1 MLGRTNCAI
10 VRVRYDILIND
21 YKHGEFTVMEDELII
36 REVFAVDSD
45 ILVNGKITQDDWNKI
60 AEKLQR
66 RPDNVRRHWQ
76 LQLEPILKR
85 YQAGTLH
92 KDVKDVMINYLLE
105 HNMNYAQEV
114 DWKELAK
121 LSKFAGT
128 TSAYLSQMYALLRS
142 NTGMKYP
149 ELSEEHLNTEAIRRY
164 RVNTKRISTSYTI
177 LEHQEMIVQFY
188 LSDILKK

>member
-1 MLGRTNCAI
+1 MT
-10 VRVRYDILIND
+10 ND
-21 YKHGEFTVMEDELII
+21 YEGGSYTLSEDKTILTEL
-36 REVFAVDSD
+36 FAVDRD
-45 ILVNGKITQDDWNKI
+45 GKNITDEDWKRI
-60 AEKLQR
+60 AGKLKRNPQY
-66 RPDNVRRHWQ
+66 VHHHW
-76 LQLEPILKR
+76 LYTLEPVLTR
-85 YQAGTLH
+85 YKAGTLNMA
-92 KDVKDVMINYLLE
+92 VKNVLLDHLVE
-105 HNMNYAQEV
+105 NNMDYTQDV

-121 LSKFAGT
+121 LPKFAGT

-177 LEHQEMIVQFY
+177 LEHQEIIVKFY